1 MVSTFCPAKQTVLRL
16 NVARSSSRVR
26 KLCTGWD
33 AVYSLG
39 ALRRGL
45 PVRRLRD
52 TLALATG
59 ENRSASVEARS
70 WSSNSV
76 GRQGLAHVL
85 LEAIRQRAQQG
96 MRPRLPRRGPV
107 KRRP

>member
-33 AVYSLG
+33 GAVYSLG

-76 GRQGLAHVL
+76 GAKAWRMCYSRQYASVHS
-85 LEAIRQRAQQG
+85 RACA
-96 MRPRLPRRGPV
+96 RASRGAV
-107 KRRP
+107 Q